1 MADVIPYTLQDET
14 LYKPI
19 YLCHGEFGEMAD
31 VLRALGTVIHAAHT
45 MVQRLERQLQLPINH
60 QRPSFVNLRRFVID
74 GVHLRKKGRRKKEEG
89 RRKKG
94 EGRREKGEGRR
105 RKGE

>member
-1 MADVIPYTLQDET
+1 MADVIPYTLQDDT

-45 MVQRLERQLQLPINH
+45 MVQRLECQLQLPINH

-74 GVHLRKKGRRKKEEG
+74 GVHLRKKEEG
-89 RRKKG
+89 RR
-94 EGRREKGEGRR
+94 
-105 RKGE
+105 